1 VFTDCKLGSGTTI
14 TSNPATLSGAV
25 RIIRCDSGDTNY
37 RSEKFTYSGT
47 LTTEITI
54 VRTGGASD
62 GTTPI
67 SWKVV
72 TTANSERCYPFESFP
87 IVIWNETIGSA
98 VTATI
103 ECRGAAVPNTDEVWM
118 EATYLGTSGSSQ
130 ATSSNT
136 VADPLATGVAC
147 TSSSE
152 TWGGSTAS
160 FKLVATFTPQEKG
173 PITIFIKVAK
183 VSSTFYFDPKITL
196 S

>member
-1 VFTDCKLGSGTTI
+1 
-14 TSNPATLSGAV
+14 
-25 RIIRCDSGDTNY
+25 
-37 RSEKFTYSGT
+37 
-47 LTTEITI
+47 
-54 VRTGGASD
+54 
-62 GTTPI
+62 
-67 SWKVV
+67 
-72 TTANSERCYPFESFP
+72 
-87 IVIWNETIGSA
+87 
-98 VTATI
+98 
-103 ECRGAAVPNTDEVWM
+103 VPNTDEVWM